1 MANVTSTISGIIE
14 ETWARLEREATAR
27 GIGEHQISNMKMAY
41 AAALYGASAAMTIER
56 AGAQELSEAAFR
68 IESRK

>member
-1 MANVTSTISGIIE
+1 MVNAMSTISGIIE

-27 GIGEHQISNMKMAY
+27 DIGKHQISNMKMAFAAGLY
-41 AAALYGASAAMTIER
+41 AASAAMTIER
-56 AGAQELSEAAFR
+56 AGAQEISEAAFW